1 MIYILI
7 NKYSFNLNT
16 TTLLKMTSDMVDDY
30 IPKKLVQEDM
40 EANWGRGWAVQI
52 LPFTLVLKNGLTNKK
67 REFAKVLTFPQYE
80 ERREE
85 QMYCALTLFRPH
97 MRDEFKNWKF

>member
-30 IPKKLVQEDM
+30 IPRKLVQEDM
-40 EANWGRGWAVQI
+40 EANWGRGWAV
-52 LPFTLVLKNGLTNKK
+52 
-67 REFAKVLTFPQYE
+67 
-80 ERREE
+80 
-85 QMYCALTLFRPH
+85 
-97 MRDEFKNWKF
+97 

>member
-1 MIYILI
+1 M
-7 NKYSFNLNT
+7 
-16 TTLLKMTSDMVDDY
+16 
-30 IPKKLVQEDM
+30 
-40 EANWGRGWAVQI
+40 
-52 LPFTLVLKNGLTNKK
+52 LKNGLTYKK

-97 MRDEFKNWKF
+97 KRDDFKNWNYQEVHHTSKCPDGHQVQEKEDNDVL